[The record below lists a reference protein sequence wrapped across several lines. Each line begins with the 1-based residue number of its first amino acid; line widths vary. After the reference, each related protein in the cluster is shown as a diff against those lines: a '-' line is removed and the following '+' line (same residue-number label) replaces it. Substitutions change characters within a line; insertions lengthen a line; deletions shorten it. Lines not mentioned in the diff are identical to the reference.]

1 MQLQLGSKQLSV
13 EHLQVLHNLLVTP
26 VKNPQVA
33 TNKPQPYSI
42 TILSLACPS
51 FFHHAGFYCPQ
62 RICLGHQGNFRGV
75 PRTFRGTPKHI
86 LGAPRTLLG
95 VPKHC

>member
-1 MQLQLGSKQLSV
+1 MAT
-13 EHLQVLHNLLVTP
+13 N
-26 VKNPQVA
+26 NPQ
-33 TNKPQPYSI
+33 THPTTFLP
-42 TILSLACPS
+42 LAGHTYFRDAS
-51 FFHHAGFYCPQ
+51 FYCPQ